1 MTTGKLIIG
10 VTTGILLAVVIVVGV
25 YQAMQPRDCA
35 LQRLEESTGERAPYD
50 VDEACQE

>member
-10 VTTGILLAVVIVVGV
+10 VAAGVLLAVTIVFGV

-35 LQRLEESTGERAPYD
+35 
-50 VDEACQE
+50 